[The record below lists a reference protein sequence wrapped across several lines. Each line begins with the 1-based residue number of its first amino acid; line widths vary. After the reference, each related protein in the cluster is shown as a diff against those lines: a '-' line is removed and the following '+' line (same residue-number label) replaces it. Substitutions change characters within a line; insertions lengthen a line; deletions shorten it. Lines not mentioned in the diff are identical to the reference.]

1 MENIDYSTWEL
12 ADLIKAEQDI
22 KKAIEERRERE
33 KEAMIEELKGKAE
46 TLGLPMFEIIK
57 MLEGDK
63 KPSSSKPPKAP
74 VLPKFCNP
82 DNKTET
88 WAGRGRKPAWFVAC
102 IGKGMKE
109 EDLLIEKQ
117 AS

>member
-46 TLGLPMFEIIK
+46 TLGLPMSEIIR
-57 MLEGDK
+57 MLEDDK
-63 KPSSSKPPKAP
+63 KPPKAP

-82 DNKTET
+82 DNKIET
-88 WAGRGRKPAWFVAC
+88 WAGRGRKPAWFTEC

-117 AS
+117 ASE